1 VLGLD
6 QSFPAKITTSVAVLG
21 TPHTTVKISR
31 RLKMSDFL
39 TLLKDV
45 AAEVLAEEETSR
57 AAATTLDAWQWAT
70 DEGDGLPEQVCKHI
84 GLWEEQ
90 ENER

>member
-1 VLGLD
+1 
-6 QSFPAKITTSVAVLG
+6 
-21 TPHTTVKISR
+21 
-31 RLKMSDFL
+31 MSDFL
-39 TLLKDV
+39 TLFKSI

-70 DEGDGLPEQVCKHI
+70 DEGDELPEQVCKHI

>member
-1 VLGLD
+1 
-6 QSFPAKITTSVAVLG
+6 
-21 TPHTTVKISR
+21 
-31 RLKMSDFL
+31 MSDFL
-39 TLLKDV
+39 TLFKSI

-70 DEGDGLPEQVCKHI
+70 DEGDELPRQAYNGHA